1 MNIKFTKCEIETKI
15 LRVSIKKRREERG
28 RKEQNVSVIRD
39 DIRKIPDLLVQ
50 LMTANTSV
58 IKC

>member
-1 MNIKFTKCEIETKI
+1 M
-15 LRVSIKKRREERG
+15 
-28 RKEQNVSVIRD
+28 KEQKVSVIKD

-50 LMTANTSV
+50 LITASMSV